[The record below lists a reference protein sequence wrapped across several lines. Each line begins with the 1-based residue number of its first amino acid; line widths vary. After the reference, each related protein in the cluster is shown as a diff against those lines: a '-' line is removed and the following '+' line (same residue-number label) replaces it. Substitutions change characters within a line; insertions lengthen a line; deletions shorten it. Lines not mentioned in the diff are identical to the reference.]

1 MSAKERTFE
10 LPALHLAAKEWGAP
24 PARPVLALHGWLD
37 NAASFD
43 RLAPRLD
50 GCHVIALDS
59 AGHGHSGSRPAGAA
73 YNLWQE
79 VGDVL
84 DVADQ
89 LGWRRF
95 TLVGHSRGAAVS
107 MLFAGAFPERIDK
120 LVLLEGGIPLLGRAE
135 DAPADLARA
144 IIEIRQ
150 LSRKSGRVFATESEA
165 IEERANGFSKVT
177 LDAAALLAQRSL
189 RRVDGGYRWYADQR
203 LKAGSELRLTAEQVR
218 AFLAAITAP
227 VLTILGERSFFSKRP
242 DYLAMLEELACGT
255 LVRLPGGHHFH
266 MEGAEVE
273 IARLVLEFFE
283 QSAYKDK
290 HA

>member
-1 MSAKERTFE
+1 VTAKERTFE
-10 LPALHLAAKEWGAP
+10 LPALRLAAKEWGAP

-50 GCHVIALDS
+50 GCHVVALDS
-59 AGHGHSGSRPAGAA
+59 AGHGYSGSRPAGAA

-79 VGDVL
+79 VGDIL

-89 LGWRRF
+89 LGWQRL
-95 TLVGHSRGAAVS
+95 TLIGHSRGAAVS

-120 LVLLEGGIPLLGRAE
+120 LVLLEGGIPLLGRPE

-144 IIEIRQ
+144 MIEIRQ
-150 LSRKSGRVFATESEA
+150 LSRKTGRVFASEAEA

-177 LDAAALLAQRSL
+177 LDAAALLARRSL
-189 RRVDGGYRWYADQR
+189 RRVDGGYRWHADQR

-227 VLTILGERSFFSKRP
+227 VLTIVGERSFFSKRP
-242 DYLAMLEELACGT
+242 EYLEMLEALDRGT
-255 LVRLPGGHHFH
+255 LVRLTGGHHFH
-266 MEGAEVE
+266 MEGAEGE
-273 IARLVLEFFE
+273 IARLVLEFFG
-283 QSAYKDK
+283 QSGYKDK